1 MIEKEFEYKL
11 YNKLLIIIVKNDV
24 LTVRI
29 MSITQTILQY
39 LISKDLLLSFSGS
52 YIRKIYLKSN
62 WQVSWFEINFYS
74 DTWEGY
80 QSFTDAYL

>member
-24 LTVRI
+24 LTVGI

-39 LISKDLLLSFSGS
+39 LVSKDLLLSSSGS
-52 YIRKIYLKSN
+52 YLRKMYLKSI
-62 WQVSWFEINFYS
+62 WQVSWFEINFYL
-74 DTWEGY
+74 DT
-80 QSFTDAYL
+80 

>member
-11 YNKLLIIIVKNDV
+11 YNKLLIIIVKNEV

-39 LISKDLLLSFSGS
+39 LISKDLLLSSSGS

-62 WQVSWFEINFYS
+62 
-74 DTWEGY
+74 
-80 QSFTDAYL
+80 